1 MIEPVTRSEMLLSGV
16 PLEPITRKELFLA
29 KAAGMDVQTPEP
41 ITRMEMFLSN
51 IQPGGGSG
59 EVIRNQNKT
68 ITENGQY
75 QADSGYTGLGTVTVA
90 VPETKPVLQ
99 DKELTENGA
108 YTADEGFDGLG
119 EVVVNVSV
127 TTYATEEWVF
137 TMEDGT
143 TVTKEAKV
151 VE

>member
-16 PLEPITRKELFLA
+16 PLEPITRKEMFLA

-51 IQPGGGSG
+51 VQQDGGSDP
-59 EVIRNQNKT
+59 VLQPLT
-68 ITENGQY
+68 VTENGTY
-75 QADSGYTGLGTVTVA
+75 EAPDGVDGYNPVTVN
-90 VPETKPVLQ
+90 VP
-99 DKELTENGA
+99 
-108 YTADEGFDGLG
+108 
-119 EVVVNVSV
+119 V

-137 TMEDGT
+137 TMEDGS